1 MITICITIGVV
12 ALIVCATVAY
22 IMHDRNVSNL
32 DTSDISKLEDIYIIA
47 EDAIIK
53 EADARHEYETN
64 SKSED
69 DKFGFYFDNKAYKDA
84 ICIIRKITE
93 DYKNE

>member
-1 MITICITIGVV
+1 MITICITIGVI

-22 IMHDRNVSNL
+22 IMHDRNISDL
-32 DTSDISKLEDIYIIA
+32 DDGDISKLEDIYIIA
-47 EDAIIK
+47 EEAMIK
-53 EADARHEYETN
+53 EADARREYEMN
-64 SKSED
+64 SKD